1 MTALRTRAAR
11 AVASALKSMSIRMSA
26 IADLSVGRGKLLMN
40 IVYAMRV
47 TAGPMAG

>member
-1 MTALRTRAAR
+1 
-11 AVASALKSMSIRMSA
+11 MSA